1 MKEESIIQRLI
12 DPEVKKQR
20 EQQQLER
27 FKKLIDRCKKD
38 KKQKTS

>member
-20 EQQQLER
+20 EQQLER